1 MHIKIIKIIALSKP
15 LRLYLQLHSCRL
27 FPPRTFLQQW
37 TPINIYVLFYRGAF
51 PSFVYKTKLQC
62 NEENLSMTYQKER
75 ARHTGRAFS
84 FRIYIPITYLSPV
97 YHRSVISLSPVY
109 PCRYPDLQKERDPHR
124 QSPMRNLFQ
133 PL

>member
-75 ARHTGRAFS
+75 ARHSGRVFS
-84 FRIYIPITYLSPV
+84 FMMNDLGIIFIKKDSA
-97 YHRSVISLSPVY
+97 SVT
-109 PCRYPDLQKERDPHR
+109 
-124 QSPMRNLFQ
+124 
-133 PL
+133 

>member
-75 ARHTGRAFS
+75 ARHTGRVFS
-84 FRIYIPITYLSPV
+84 FMMY
-97 YHRSVISLSPVY
+97 
-109 PCRYPDLQKERDPHR
+109 DLGIIFKKILHQ
-124 QSPMRNLFQ
+124 
-133 PL
+133 